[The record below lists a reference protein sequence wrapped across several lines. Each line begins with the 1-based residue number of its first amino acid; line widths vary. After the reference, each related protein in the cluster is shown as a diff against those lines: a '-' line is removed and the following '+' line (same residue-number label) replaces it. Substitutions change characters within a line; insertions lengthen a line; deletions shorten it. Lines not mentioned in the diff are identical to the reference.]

1 MSVRSRPSAPRP
13 PKRIPIDGNLRT
25 RMSTNKQPPI
35 LRSWIRLLLIIAG
48 TIFIGLGILGIF
60 LPLLPTTPFLL
71 LAAACYG
78 RSSQKLYNWLLYNRW
93 FGKYIRNYLEKK
105 GIPLKLKIYTISLL
119 WIVIGISTIF
129 AIENLL
135 VRIVLVVIA
144 AGVTTH
150 LIIIPNYK
158 E

>member
-1 MSVRSRPSAPRP
+1 M
-13 PKRIPIDGNLRT
+13 T
-25 RMSTNKQPPI
+25 HTSTNKQPPI

-48 TIFIGLGILGIF
+48 TIFVGLGILGIF

-119 WIVIGISTIF
+119 WIVIGISAIF
-129 AIENLL
+129 ATENLL
-135 VRIVLVVIA
+135 VRVVLVVIA

-150 LIIIPNYK
+150 LVLTPNYK